1 MSAATAPIVAVLR
14 DCDAIAVP
22 SGITTVLP
30 AGTLV
35 QLVQSIEGGAVTV
48 RTSLGGLL
56 RIDPADSDAVGI
68 THDPGVRGGSD
79 AAGHSEFSMDRVT
92 EALHTVY
99 DPEIP
104 VDVVEL
110 GLVYRCEERYD
121 ESQRRR
127 IEIDLST
134 TAPGCGMGDVLCGDV
149 ERVVRRIPG
158 VDDVL
163 VTLVFDPPWCLDRIS
178 DAARLRL
185 GLL

>member
-1 MSAATAPIVAVLR
+1 MSSATTPIVAVLR

-22 SGITTVLP
+22 SGAATVLP

-35 QLVQSIEGGAVTV
+35 QLVQSIDGGAITV

-56 RIDPADSDAVGI
+56 RIDAADADAVGI
-68 THDPGVRGGSD
+68 TRDPDGSGERED
-79 AAGHSEFSMDRVT
+79 GEFSMERVT

-110 GLVYRCEERYD
+110 GLVYRCD
-121 ESQRRR
+121 EQIDAAHRRR

-134 TAPGCGMGDVLCGDV
+134 TAPGCGMGDVLCADV
-149 ERVVRRIPG
+149 ERVVSRIPG
-158 VDDVL
+158 VDDVQ